1 MAKQREITSIGFR
14 NLVAIVPGGTESNSW
29 SVDRPAHSPNT
40 GKQSARAIMG
50 AAGETLAVVIS
61 YQAGTVDQEVEVPAA
76 NIAGI
81 VRRPAKE
88 ELAATKVEPA
98 AKAAAK

>member
-1 MAKQREITSIGFR
+1 MAKREITAVGFR
-14 NLVAIVPGGTESNSW
+14 NLVAIVPGGTESNNW

-40 GKQSARAIMG
+40 GRQSARAIMG
-50 AAGETLAVVIS
+50 SAGETLAVVIS

-81 VRRPAKE
+81 VRRPVKE
-88 ELAATKVEPA
+88 EPSAPKGEPA
-98 AKAAAK
+98 PTKAAAK

>member
-1 MAKQREITSIGFR
+1 MAKREITSIGFR
-14 NLVAIVPGGTESNSW
+14 NLVAIVPGGTESNNW

-50 AAGETLAVVIS
+50 SAGETLAVVIS
-61 YQAGTVDQEVEVPAA
+61 YQAGAVDQEVEIPAG

-81 VRRPAKE
+81 VRRPVKE
-88 ELAATKVEPA
+88 EPA
-98 AKAAAK
+98 APKGEPAPAKGGAK